1 MRSHYKIRPFK
12 CPKCLRCFSRKAV
25 LQFHLKSHINSKP
38 YFCLVEGCKKFFSSK
53 PQLKYHVKKHN
64 ALPSISFEEEFDK
77 LFEANKEKLEEY
89 RKKSNREIQDL
100 LLNNPMIKTE
110 IPKFKFIN
118 KKYEFINKEDK
129 ITPLDNTSFSYN
141 KVEKT
146 DDNKEER
153 PFLKNKRFKVIN
165 DPYIKQENNTVDEVK
180 LEENVIIANPIQYTK
195 SDSTKDY
202 ITLINEQLT
211 LNQSKLNEIITNSQ
225 TIFTLIQHFITS
237 INNSNKLID
246 QQLSL
251 HLFNSK

>member
-1 MRSHYKIRPFK
+1 M
-12 CPKCLRCFSRKAV
+12 KAY
-25 LQFHLKSHINSKP
+25 LI
-38 YFCLVEGCKKFFSSK
+38 
-53 PQLKYHVKKHN
+53 
-64 ALPSISFEEEFDK
+64 I
-77 LFEANKEKLEEY
+77 
-89 RKKSNREIQDL
+89 
-100 LLNNPMIKTE
+100 
-110 IPKFKFIN
+110 

-129 ITPLDNTSFSYN
+129 ITPFDNTSFSYN